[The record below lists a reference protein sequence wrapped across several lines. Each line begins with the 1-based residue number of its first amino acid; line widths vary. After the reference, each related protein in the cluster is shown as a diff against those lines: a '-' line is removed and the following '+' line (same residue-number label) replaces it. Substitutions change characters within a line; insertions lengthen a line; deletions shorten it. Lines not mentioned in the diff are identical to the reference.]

1 MTQNFLADLKTTLEN
16 CIAELDELHFMFC
29 QNPEADFTGNR
40 KLSFH
45 DYIQFMVQMQSKSV
59 SNEILDFF
67 EHSFSA
73 PTKSAFTQYLAGLRQ
88 ELSSRK
94 ITVNVLVSG
103 YINTKI
109 NEGLEL
115 NKSLLMKP
123 DYVAKHIVNAG
134 NSFSIV
140 PNWKWKIIY
149 WRKAIKYWSHWA

>member
-67 EHSFSA
+67 EHSLAA
-73 PTKSAFTQYLAGLRQ
+73 PAKSSFTQQHFKLQPEDGAFCSIFLWN
-88 ELSSRK
+88 S
-94 ITVNVLVSG
+94 
-103 YINTKI
+103 
-109 NEGLEL
+109 
-115 NKSLLMKP
+115 
-123 DYVAKHIVNAG
+123 AG
-134 NSFSIV
+134 NFLISPIT
-140 PNWKWKIIY
+140 
-149 WRKAIKYWSHWA
+149 AIAF